1 MSWISTICSL
11 KQRIGDGGSPMFK
24 PDRKR
29 TNEIS
34 FELVVGGTLASD
46 KALSGH
52 ILCQFE
58 WYHGNPVS

>member
-1 MSWISTICSL
+1 
-11 KQRIGDGGSPMFK
+11 MFK